1 MKILFFHYSMQS
13 GGAERT
19 IALLSD
25 YASRH
30 GDVVSIVT
38 MDDQPS
44 FYLLNPSIN
53 QMRLNICRNSINLYK
68 AIEGNLRSIR
78 KIKNAYLSCQPDV
91 VVCFG
96 PNSILLSFM
105 ARGGMK
111 YKIIGSERTNPFD
124 SKSNFWSKS
133 KRRISTLCDGFIFQ
147 TKGAR
152 SYYPLSTQNKSIVL
166 PNSIVAADFEDL
178 DRPWKERKN
187 ICAVGRMDEGKCFD
201 DIITVFTK
209 VHEKYP
215 QVQLDLYGDGPCRP
229 KLEAMSA
236 NLGLQQFIVFHGR
249 CSTILEEYANHKIFV
264 MASRREGM
272 PNVLME
278 ALASGCACVSTDC
291 DFGPS
296 ELIGDGDN
304 GFLVPVHN
312 ANAMAEKICL
322 LLDDDTICQ
331 RFSKRAQLIRKTND
345 IEIIGKVFRTY
356 LEKLQGV

>member
-1 MKILFFHYSMQS
+1 MHILFFHYSMQS

-19 IALLSD
+19 IALLSN
-25 YASRH
+25 YASCH

-53 QMRLNICRNSINLYK
+53 HMRLNICRNSINLFK

-78 KIKNAYLSCQPDV
+78 KIKDAYLVFQPDV

-96 PNSILLSFM
+96 PNSILLSFL

-111 YKIIGSERTNPFD
+111 YKIIGSERANPFD
-124 SKSNFWSKS
+124 SRSNFWSKN
-133 KRRISTLCDGFIFQ
+133 KRIISTLCDGFLFQ
-147 TKGAR
+147 TEGAR
-152 SYYPLSTQNKSIVL
+152 AYYPLSIQNKSIVL
-166 PNSIVAADFEDL
+166 PNSIAAADFEVL
-178 DRPWKERKN
+178 DSPWEERKN
-187 ICAVGRMDEGKCFD
+187 ICAVGRMDEDKCFD
-201 DIITVFTK
+201 DLITSFAK
-209 VHEKYP
+209 VHEKHP
-215 QVQLDLYGDGPCRP
+215 DLSLDLYGDGPLRHEL
-229 KLEAMSA
+229 KAMSA
-236 NLGLQQFIVFHGR
+236 NLGLEHFISFHGGCNR
-249 CSTILEEYANHKIFV
+249 ILEEYSKHKIFV

-296 ELIGDGDN
+296 ELIRDGDN
-304 GFLVPVHN
+304 GFLVPVHDTD
-312 ANAMAEKICL
+312 AMAKKICL

-345 IEIIGKVFRTY
+345 IEIIGGLFRNY
-356 LEKLQGV
+356 LEKL